1 MVDMKVVREFLKMK
15 NDNANEFVGATIL
28 DEIEQNLEINLDE
41 EFVQTLLEIGLEIYY
56 DFDYSTGV
64 GVGVVI
70 SDWLEY
76 DYEPNHIYSYEQLK
90 QKIEIKYM
98 YSEWR

>member
-1 MVDMKVVREFLKMK
+1 MIEMKVVRELLKMK
-15 NDNANEFVGATIL
+15 YDNTNEFIAATML
-28 DEIEQNLEINLDE
+28 DEFELNSEHVLDE
-41 EFVQTLLEIGLEIYY
+41 EFVQTLLQIGLEIYY

-70 SDWLEY
+70 GDWLEY
-76 DYEPNHIYSYEQLK
+76 DYEPDHIYSYEELK
-90 QKIEIKYM
+90 QQIERKYM